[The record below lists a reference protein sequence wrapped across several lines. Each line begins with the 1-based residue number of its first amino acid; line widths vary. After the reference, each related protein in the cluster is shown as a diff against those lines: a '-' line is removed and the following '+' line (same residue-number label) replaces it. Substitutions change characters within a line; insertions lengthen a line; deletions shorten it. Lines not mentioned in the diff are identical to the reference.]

1 MSADKQNFFKRLWTR
16 FCNERSAI
24 VVIAI
29 SFLSVIL
36 VRGYFWWLH
45 PLNQSPDQTLYLD
58 TAVWL
63 MEGKVP
69 YRDFFDWNPP
79 LIMYLSI
86 IPLMVSH
93 SLHLHPITSLNLL
106 VIFSTFL
113 SAATSLYLAYRYLE
127 RDQFFVFVPM
137 CAGAIFF
144 MLEQQFDMA
153 EREQLF
159 MIAYLPFM
167 VLRYAVWTRPGIK
180 IYRPLALFVGLV
192 AGVGLALKPQ
202 FVFAAAAFEFVLLVR
217 NDRFKRR
224 LIRPEIFSVLLVMVV
239 YACYLLFF
247 LPKEAW
253 SVLQNEVM
261 PLFVHGYEYS
271 SKGLMFMLHGGPY
284 FYLPMTIMCYAMG
297 VAFFANRF
305 SQWAAPLAAFT
316 LVGFFNYLHGDQAW
330 IYRLIPM
337 VTGSYL
343 LCGLGISL
351 ICKYWYE
358 RSRAPKAVATFLVSS
373 CLLTASIYSVWDLNF
388 TIEDLKRCSHF
399 HNLRDIGNYVGWTP
413 CSPMPDFGPI
423 FLAMMKYTK
432 VGDKVLYV
440 GTGINDGYP
449 AMVQS
454 GRRCATRYP
463 FCPLIV
469 IDHCIINRPEE
480 ERSKWVQLMYK
491 QINEYKLDILRDQP
505 DLIMI
510 LDYPPFIDMLQRY
523 GFFDR
528 CMGGYRKYGKEHDV
542 LIYLPAWNLPKD
554 LEPEKTPPSRPG
566 DASPEDPSIAYPE
579 LPAVPPVTK
588 ADMQPPDEVVIP
600 PPTPPK
606 KRETGKKGEQE
617 KEHGNKEEENL
628 LKLELQ
634 KLFRPKPE
642 SKAEPEDDKKDR
654 TSEKQPKVNADAAQN
669 YYSARP
675 STVEEL
681 ERALPPLPKP
691 DASQQ
696 RKPN

>member
-1 MSADKQNFFKRLWTR
+1 MSADKQNFFKQLLTR
-16 FCNERSAI
+16 FCNEKAAI

-36 VRGYFWWLH
+36 VRGYFWWVH
-45 PLNQSPDQTLYLD
+45 PLLQYPDQSLYLD
-58 TAVWL
+58 TALWL

-86 IPLMVSH
+86 IPHMVSN
-93 SLHLHPITSLNLL
+93 SLNLHPIASLNLL
-106 VIFSTFL
+106 VIFSTSI
-113 SAATSLYLAYRYLE
+113 SAAASLYLAYRYLE
-127 RDQFFVFVPM
+127 RDEFFVFVPM

-144 MLEQQFDMA
+144 TLEQHFDIA

-159 MIAYLPFM
+159 MIAYLPLM
-167 VLRYAVWTRPGIK
+167 VLRYAAWTRPGIK
-180 IYRPLALFVGLV
+180 IYRPLALIVGLV

-217 NDRFKRR
+217 NGKWKKR
-224 LIRPEIFSVLLVMVV
+224 LMRPEIFSVLLVMVV
-239 YACYLLFF
+239 YACYLSFF

-253 SVLQNEVM
+253 NVLQNEVM

-271 SKGLMFMLHGGPY
+271 SKSLMYMLHGGPY
-284 FYLPMTIMCYAMG
+284 FYLPITMMCYAIG
-297 VAFFANRF
+297 VAFFTNRF

-330 IYRLIPM
+330 IYRMIPM

-351 ICKYWYE
+351 IGKYFYE
-358 RSRAPKAVATFLVSS
+358 RTRAPRAVATFLVAS
-373 CLLTASIYSVWDLNF
+373 CFLTASIYSAWDLNF
-388 TIEDLKRCSHF
+388 TIEGLKRSSHF
-399 HNLRDIGNYVGWTP
+399 HNLRDIGNYVGWTA
-413 CSPMPDFGPI
+413 CSPMQDLCPI
-423 FLAMMKYTK
+423 FMAMMKYTK
-432 VGDKVLYV
+432 AGDKVLYV

-480 ERSKWVQLMYK
+480 EKSKWVQLMYK
-491 QINEYKLDILRDQP
+491 QINDYKLDIIRDQP

-523 GFFDR
+523 GFFDI
-528 CMGGYRKYGKEHDV
+528 CMGGYRMCGKEYDV

-554 LEPEKTPPSRPG
+554 LEPENPPRPKPG
-566 DASPEDPSIAYPE
+566 DALPLEPSIAYPD

-600 PPTPPK
+600 LPTPPK
-606 KRETGKKGEQE
+606 KERNRKTGEGSQQE
-617 KEHGNKEEENL
+617 KESL
-628 LKLELQ
+628 LKLEPQ
-634 KLFRPKPE
+634 KRFQSKPD
-642 SKAEPEDDKKDR
+642 SKAEPKDGKKDGPAGV
-654 TSEKQPKVNADAAQN
+654 QPEVNSDAASS
-669 YYSARP
+669 YYSGNP
-675 STVEEL
+675 KTVEEL
-681 ERALPPLPKP
+681 ERALPPLPKT
-691 DASQQ
+691 DSAEQ